1 MKKFINISLILV
13 LTTLISLTGVNNY
26 IECQRELRNTEMLK
40 ILQDRRLDPI
50 SIKEDY
56 KAKLE
61 MDKKIAEKMK
71 EIADFMNSDEY
82 KEREYVRDLKEKH
95 NIKADSYRI
104 MTMELSYYSD
114 LNCENGY
121 GNITATGEVLTD
133 GFVANNH
140 LSFGTNVYFEGH
152 GMKVVKDRGSDKYF
166 NEVQKFDVFVPRQHG
181 ENDGEY
187 YARVNKMGRDTVKG
201 VIFYQ

>member
-1 MKKFINISLILV
+1 MKKFVKMSLIIVMVTLV
-13 LTTLISLTGVNNY
+13 SLIGIDNY
-26 IECQRELRNTEMLK
+26 IDNQRDIRNEKMLK
-40 ILQDRRLDPI
+40 VLQEKRLDPV
-50 SIKEDY
+50 SIREDY

-82 KEREYVRDLKEKH
+82 KEREYIRELKEKH
-95 NIKADSYRI
+95 NIKADNYQI

-140 LSFGTNVYFEGH
+140 LSFGTNVYFEGQ
-152 GMKVVKDRGSDKYF
+152 GMKVVKDRGSDVYF
-166 NEVQKFDVFVPRQHG
+166 DEIQKFDVFVPRQHG
-181 ENDGEY
+181 ESDDAY
-187 YARVNKMGRDTVKG
+187 YARVNNMGRDRVKG
-201 VIFYQ
+201 VIFY